1 MGGAGISVEADG
13 QVGKRGSG
21 ALAKEEFVVSARS
34 GRWPLGRCEDVRGL
48 ERSEGVGEVG
58 CGYIIL

>member
-1 MGGAGISVEADG
+1 MGGAGISVKADG

-21 ALAKEEFVVSARS
+21 ALAEEEPVVSARS
-34 GRWPLGRCEDVRGL
+34 GRWSLWGREDVRGL
-48 ERSEGVGEVG
+48 ETSESVGEVG